1 MNYVQVLSI
10 IPMGVLAF
18 TSGYLIKNRKR
29 IYLKNEACKNCDK
42 IEVMFYVEHSNFY
55 GFNISGQI
63 NNYSKTNDIYTGV
76 ATLVMNTINSLNK
89 LTEDNV
95 QCNLDKKSNYV
106 ECILPDM
113 KTGKGSNEAKILLQA
128 FKDGILGINKSCGR
142 EFININENII

>member
-29 IYLKNEACKNCDK
+29 LYLKNEPCENCDK
-42 IEVMFYVEHSNFY
+42 IEVMFYVEQNNLY
-55 GFNISGQI
+55 GFNISGNI
-63 NNYSKTNDIYTGV
+63 NNHSKANDLYAGV
-76 ATLVMNTINSLNK
+76 ATLVMNTIDSLNK

-95 QCNLDKKSNYV
+95 QCNLDKKSNYI

-113 KTGKGSNEAKILLQA
+113 KIGKGSSEAKILLQA
-128 FKDGILGINKSCGR
+128 FKDGILGINKTCGR
-142 EFININENII
+142 EFINIKQI